1 MSMRSFRISGNT
13 GVLLALSVIVTIGAV
28 EYGRR
33 AVIAKQNQPP
43 VETRPV
49 DPDYLKAGGTS
60 PAFKLPDAQGVEH
73 QFDELRGGERTVLLS
88 LCGCNKCRSFVEFAE
103 ELHRETGIEKPR
115 QIAVVNFPSD
125 AEESFRNNTGYEG
138 TILYD
143 GTVGDVVK
151 AYNGLP
157 CPRYYM
163 IGADG
168 KFLAVSAQGMP
179 DMPLIGQMY
188 SSVIGVNDEELLRKV
203 MEKVAEE
210 DPNMEEALDRLP
222 TKGGD
227 DELPS
232 DIYAED

>member
-73 QFDELRGGERTVLLS
+73 QFDELRGGEKTVLLS
-88 LCGCNKCRSFVEFAE
+88 LCGCSKCRSFVEFAE
-103 ELHRETGIEKPR
+103 ELHRETGIERPR
-115 QIAVVNFPSD
+115 QIAIVNFPSE
-125 AEESFRNNTGYEG
+125 AEESFRAHTGYKG

-143 GTVGDVVK
+143 PTEKVVK

-157 CPRYYM
+157 CPRYYA
-163 IGADG
+163 IDLDG
-168 KFLAVSAQGMP
+168 KFIAVSEQGMP
-179 DMPLIGQMY
+179 EMPMIGQMY
-188 SSVIGVNDEELLRKV
+188 AGLIGANDEELLRKV

-210 DPNMEEALDRLP
+210 DPNMEAALERLP
-222 TKGGD
+222 PKSGD

-232 DIYAED
+232 DIYAEY